1 MKSLSIF
8 FIIFVLITPVVH
20 AGTDEFEIKGK
31 IIDKEKVLM
40 KRLMDEGAKWDGVFD
55 PVGRRV
61 VFVRVFSGDKK
72 LAEMNKDLD
81 KKETI
86 LAAGVTGLEEKYGWN

>member
-1 MKSLSIF
+1 MNEAEKLLEMK
-8 FIIFVLITPVVH
+8 
-20 AGTDEFEIKGK
+20 EK
-31 IIDKEKVLM
+31 IDKAKTDIERM
-40 KRLMDEGAKWDGVFD
+40 EGRKEQLYKTLKKDFGCKTLKEAE
-55 PVGRRV
+55 
-61 VFVRVFSGDKK
+61 KK